1 MSIYVTDTHPLIWYA
16 ANQKAKLS
24 KKALR
29 IFEKAS
35 ANQTLIYVPTPV
47 LWEIAL
53 LIKAG
58 QIRLPQPFAQW
69 AAALSSQLGFEIVL
83 LDAAV
88 LETTLNVRVNGDPF
102 DEVIVATAL
111 ALDPRGRPIHSSNAK
126 QPDSRPPLHALV
138 RRLAISA
145 FLF

>member
-1 MSIYVTDTHPLIWYA
+1 MSVYVTDTHPLIWYA
-16 ANQKAKLS
+16 ANEKAKLS

-29 IFEKAS
+29 VFDRAW
-35 ANQTLIYVPTPV
+35 ANQAFIYVPAPV

-69 AAALSSQLGFEIVL
+69 AAALGSQPGFEIAL

-88 LETTLNVRVNGDPF
+88 LETALNVRINGDPF

-111 ALDPRGRPIHSSNAK
+111 TLDL
-126 QPDSRPPLHALV
+126 PLITKDV
-138 RRLAISA
+138 AITESQMVEVSW
-145 FLF
+145 

>member
-29 IFEKAS
+29 VFEKAS
-35 ANQTLIYVPTPV
+35 ANQALIYIPTPV

-69 AAALSSQLGFEIVL
+69 AAALNSQFGFEIAL
-83 LDAAV
+83 LDAVV
-88 LETTLNVRVNGDPF
+88 LEAAMNVRVNSDPF
-102 DEVIVATAL
+102 DEVIIATAL
-111 ALDPRGRPIHSSNAK
+111 ALDLPLITKDVAIT
-126 QPDSRPPLHALV
+126 DSQLV
-138 RRLAISA
+138 EVIW
-145 FLF
+145 

>member
-1 MSIYVTDTHPLIWYA
+1 MSVYVTDTHPLIWYA
-16 ANQKAKLS
+16 TNEKAKLS

-29 IFEKAS
+29 VFERAW
-35 ANQTLIYVPTPV
+35 ANQAFIYVPAPV
-47 LWEIAL
+47 LWEIVL

-69 AAALSSQLGFEIVL
+69 AAALSSQPGFEIAL

-88 LETTLNVRVNGDPF
+88 LETALNVRINGDPF

-111 ALDPRGRPIHSSNAK
+111 TLDLSLITK
-126 QPDSRPPLHALV
+126 DV
-138 RRLAISA
+138 AITES
-145 FLF
+145 

>member
-1 MSIYVTDTHPLIWYA
+1 MSVYVTDTHPLIWYA
-16 ANQKAKLS
+16 ANEKAKLS
-24 KKALR
+24 KKVLR
-29 IFEKAS
+29 VFEKAW
-35 ANQTLIYVPTPV
+35 ANQAFIYVPAPV

-69 AAALSSQLGFEIVL
+69 AAALDIQPGFGVAL

-88 LETTLNVRVNGDPF
+88 LEASLNVRINDDPF

-111 ALDPRGRPIHSSNAK
+111 TLNLPLITKDVAIT
-126 QPDSRPPLHALV
+126 DSQV
-138 RRLAISA
+138 VEVIW
-145 FLF
+145 

>member
-1 MSIYVTDTHPLIWYA
+1 MSVYVTDTHPLIWYA
-16 ANQKAKLS
+16 ANEKAKLS

-29 IFEKAS
+29 VFERAW
-35 ANQTLIYVPTPV
+35 ANQAFIYVPVPV

-69 AAALSSQLGFEIVL
+69 AAVLGSRPGFEVAL

-88 LETTLNVRVNGDPF
+88 LETSLNVWINGDPF

-111 ALDPRGRPIHSSNAK
+111 TLDLPLITKDVAIT
-126 QPDSRPPLHALV
+126 DSQLV
-138 RRLAISA
+138 EVIW
-145 FLF
+145 

>member
-16 ANQKAKLS
+16 ANEKGKLS
-24 KKALR
+24 RKALR
-29 IFEKAS
+29 IFEKAW
-35 ANQTLIYVPTPV
+35 ANQAFIYVPAPV
-47 LWEIAL
+47 LWEIVL

-69 AAALSSQLGFEIVL
+69 AAALSIQPGFEVAF

-88 LETTLNVRVNGDPF
+88 LETSLNVQINGDPF

-111 ALDPRGRPIHSSNAK
+111 TMDL
-126 QPDSRPPLHALV
+126 PLITKDAAITNSQLV
-138 RRLAISA
+138 EVIW
-145 FLF
+145 

>member
-29 IFEKAS
+29 IFEKAW
-35 ANQTLIYVPTPV
+35 ANQALIYVPTPA

-69 AAALSSQLGFEIVL
+69 AAALGSQYGFEIAL
-83 LDAAV
+83 LDAAA
-88 LETTLNVRVNGDPF
+88 LEMTLNVRINGDPF
-102 DEVIVATAL
+102 DELIVATAL
-111 ALDPRGRPIHSSNAK
+111 RLDLPLITKDAAIT
-126 QPDSRPPLHALV
+126 DSQLV
-138 RRLAISA
+138 EVIW
-145 FLF
+145 

>member
-1 MSIYVTDTHPLIWYA
+1 LIWYA

-29 IFEKAS
+29 LFENVW
-35 ANQTLIYVPTPV
+35 ANQALIYVPAPV
-47 LWEIAL
+47 LWEIVL

-69 AAALSSQLGFEIVL
+69 AAALGSQPGFEIVL
-83 LDAAV
+83 LDASI
-88 LETTLNVRVNGDPF
+88 LETALNVRINGDPF

-111 ALDPRGRPIHSSNAK
+111 TVDLPLITKDAAIT
-126 QPDSRPPLHALV
+126 DSEMV
-138 RRLAISA
+138 KVIW
-145 FLF
+145 

>member
-1 MSIYVTDTHPLIWYA
+1 MSVYVTDTHPLIWYA

-24 KKALR
+24 RKALR
-29 IFEKAS
+29 VFEKAWT
-35 ANQTLIYVPTPV
+35 NQAFIYVPAPV

-58 QIRLPQPFAQW
+58 QIKLPQPFAQW
-69 AAALSSQLGFEIVL
+69 AAALNIQPGFEVAL

-88 LETTLNVRVNGDPF
+88 LETSLNVRINGDPF

-111 ALDPRGRPIHSSNAK
+111 TLDL
-126 QPDSRPPLHALV
+126 PLITKDAAITESQLV
-138 RRLAISA
+138 EVIW
-145 FLF
+145 

>member
-1 MSIYVTDTHPLIWYA
+1 MSVYVTDTHPLIWYA

-29 IFEKAS
+29 VFEKAW
-35 ANQTLIYVPTPV
+35 ANQAFIYVPPLV

-69 AAALSSQLGFEIVL
+69 AAALDIQPGFGVAL

-88 LETTLNVRVNGDPF
+88 LETSLNVRINGDPF

-111 ALDPRGRPIHSSNAK
+111 TLDLPLITKDAAIT
-126 QPDSRPPLHALV
+126 DSQLV
-138 RRLAISA
+138 EVVW
-145 FLF
+145 

>member
-1 MSIYVTDTHPLIWYA
+1 MSVYVTDTHPLIWYA
-16 ANQKAKLS
+16 ANEKAKLS

-29 IFEKAS
+29 VFEKAWI
-35 ANQTLIYVPTPV
+35 NQAFIYVPAPV

-69 AAALSSQLGFEIVL
+69 AAALGRQPGFEIAL

-88 LETTLNVRVNGDPF
+88 LETSLNVRINGDPF

-111 ALDPRGRPIHSSNAK
+111 TLDLPLITKDMAIT
-126 QPDSRPPLHALV
+126 DSQLV
-138 RRLAISA
+138 EVIW
-145 FLF
+145 

>member
-35 ANQTLIYVPTPV
+35 ANQALIYVPTPV

-58 QIRLPQPFAQW
+58 QIGLPQPFAQW
-69 AAALSSQLGFEIVL
+69 AAALNSQAGFEIAL

-88 LETTLNVRVNGDPF
+88 LETALNVRVNGDPF

-111 ALDPRGRPIHSSNAK
+111 ALDLPLTTKDTAIT
-126 QPDSRPPLHALV
+126 DSQLV
-138 RRLAISA
+138 EIIW
-145 FLF
+145 

>member
-1 MSIYVTDTHPLIWYA
+1 MSVYVTDTHPLIWYA
-16 ANQKAKLS
+16 ANQQAKLS
-24 KKALR
+24 RKALR
-29 IFEKAS
+29 VFEKAG
-35 ANQTLIYVPTPV
+35 ANQAFIYVPAPV

-69 AAALSSQLGFEIVL
+69 TAALSIQPGFEVAL

-88 LETTLNVRVNGDPF
+88 LEISLNVQINGDPF

-111 ALDPRGRPIHSSNAK
+111 TLGL
-126 QPDSRPPLHALV
+126 PLITRDVAITESQLV
-138 RRLAISA
+138 EVIW
-145 FLF
+145 

>member
-1 MSIYVTDTHPLIWYA
+1 MSVYVTDTHPLIWYA

-29 IFEKAS
+29 VFERAW
-35 ANQTLIYVPTPV
+35 ANQAFIYVPAPV

-69 AAALSSQLGFEIVL
+69 AAALGNQRGFEVAL

-88 LETTLNVRVNGDPF
+88 LETSLNVRINGDPF

-111 ALDPRGRPIHSSNAK
+111 MLDL
-126 QPDSRPPLHALV
+126 PLITKDVAITESQLV
-138 RRLAISA
+138 EVIW
-145 FLF
+145 